1 MKKDLNMNEEQQ
13 LVEEH
18 QEVLLKSKSGLDYTE
33 HKYVKDSGEEGT
45 LKLFRVMNP
54 ERLSEETHDEYRLRR
69 RFVNK
74 IIKVR
79 KQGRLSWDPYPFG
92 KGSKGLSNDEKG
104 REFMETVIKQLKE
117 RKKKEQENKENE

>member
-1 MKKDLNMNEEQQ
+1 MNKNFIEEQ
-13 LVEEH
+13 E
-18 QEVLLKSKSGLDYTE
+18 EVLLKSESGLNYTE

-54 ERLSEETHDEYRLRR
+54 ERLSEETYDEYRLRR

-74 IIKVR
+74 IIKVK
-79 KQGRLSWDPYPFG
+79 KQGNTSWNPYPFG

-104 REFMETVIKQLKE
+104 REFMETVIKQLEE
-117 RKKKEQENKENE
+117 RKKKEQENKEDE